1 MKRRQ
6 HNAGGSGVIIVFLYL
21 LALAAAITKSHAW
34 IMIRPQQQQQQ
45 RYSSS
50 SSCATIITSSKST
63 NINRGGRGRELYRS
77 TTSRSWQKCEKE
89 HTPTTTTT
97 RLYSS
102 GSNGNNN
109 NNNNGD
115 GDDNNNF
122 FSKAI
127 NAVKSFLP
135 NQLFDGSESSSSGN
149 ENESNNNKKQ
159 ESQIEQQQQQQTE
172 MTNEFSG
179 SLKEILKDAPLGVRM
194 MGEII
199 SPIIGGLLSTV
210 GGIVAEQQ
218 RTIEDVIADA
228 KIYMQLDQ
236 SVTDMLGTTTISLG
250 SPTSQSS
257 STSIINGNAQSRIEL
272 TIPVYAGSSYSTST
286 VQVLAINNV
295 ITQMELNDNGR
306 RISVSLAS
314 QSPTT
319 YSTDTSN
326 ISSTS
331 SSSSSSSSKTMS
343 RGNDD
348 DDMIIE
354 AEIIDKQ
361 TKQ

>member
-1 MKRRQ
+1 MTIIMKRRQ
-6 HNAGGSGVIIVFLYL
+6 HNAGGSGVILCNHHVV
-21 LALAAAITKSHAW
+21 
-34 IMIRPQQQQQQ
+34 
-45 RYSSS
+45 
-50 SSCATIITSSKST
+50 KST
-63 NINRGGRGRELYRS
+63 NINRGSRGREIYRS

-89 HTPTTTTT
+89 HTPTTTT

-102 GSNGNNN
+102 GSND
-109 NNNNGD
+109 NGD

-127 NAVKSFLP
+127 KAVKSFLP
-135 NQLFDGSESSSSGN
+135 KQLFDESESSSSGN
-149 ENESNNNKKQ
+149 ENENESNNRKQ
-159 ESQIEQQQQQQTE
+159 ESQIEQRQQQAE

-179 SLKEILKDAPLGVRM
+179 SIKEILKDAPLGVRM

-218 RTIEDVIADA
+218 RTIEDVMYDA

-250 SPTSQSS
+250 SPISQSS

-272 TIPVYAGSSYSTST
+272 TIPVYSGSSYSTST

-314 QSPTT
+314 QSPT

-326 ISSTS
+326 I
-331 SSSSSSSSKTMS
+331 SSSSSSKTMS
-343 RGNDD
+343 RGND

>member
-1 MKRRQ
+1 M
-6 HNAGGSGVIIVFLYL
+6 
-21 LALAAAITKSHAW
+21 
-34 IMIRPQQQQQQ
+34 
-45 RYSSS
+45 
-50 SSCATIITSSKST
+50 
-63 NINRGGRGRELYRS
+63 
-77 TTSRSWQKCEKE
+77 
-89 HTPTTTTT
+89 
-97 RLYSS
+97 
-102 GSNGNNN
+102 
-109 NNNNGD
+109 
-115 GDDNNNF
+115 
-122 FSKAI
+122 
-127 NAVKSFLP
+127 KSFLP

-149 ENESNNNKKQ
+149 ENEKESNNKKQ
-159 ESQIEQQQQQQTE
+159 DSQIEQQQQQQQQQQTE

-179 SLKEILKDAPLGVRM
+179 SIKEILKDAPLGVRM

-218 RTIEDVIADA
+218 RTIEDVMEDA

-250 SPTSQSS
+250 SPISQSS

-272 TIPVYAGSSYSTST
+272 TIPVYSGSSYSTST

-295 ITQMELNDNGR
+295 ITQMDLNDNGR

-314 QSPTT
+314 QSPT

-326 ISSTS
+326 MS
-331 SSSSSSSSKTMS
+331 SSSSSSSSSSRTMI
-343 RGNDD
+343 RGND

>member
-77 TTSRSWQKCEKE
+77 TTSRSWQKCETE

-102 GSNGNNN
+102 GSNGN

-149 ENESNNNKKQ
+149 ENEKESNNKKQ
-159 ESQIEQQQQQQTE
+159 DSQIEQQQQQQQQQTE

-218 RTIEDVIADA
+218 RTIEDVMEDA

-272 TIPVYAGSSYSTST
+272 TIPVYSGSSYSTST

-295 ITQMELNDNGR
+295 ITQMDLNDNGR

-314 QSPTT
+314 QSPT
-319 YSTDTSN
+319 YSTDTSYM
-326 ISSTS
+326 SSS

-343 RGNDD
+343 RDND